1 VIAAG
6 EFVAALDGTGWMV
19 LGEMGELGEDAQEL
33 HKQVGTA
40 LREAGIA
47 RVFAVGELSKATV
60 DAFGEGGEW
69 FASMD
74 ELTTAVAS
82 DLNSQVNVLVKGSRS
97 ARMERAVEVLRAAES
112 MRREA

>member
-1 VIAAG
+1 
-6 EFVAALDGTGWMV
+6 MV